1 MENNIIQTIIQ
12 KLDDDLAHLKNKKQD
27 ILIFSESAA
36 GSCWFALTE
45 IRKIIIKNGFQ
56 NQEEEIDFFKHTKP
70 KIYGMY
76 LYYLKLF
83 HIESHRSKASKKYQV
98 KHLNQILKELHQFL
112 DNNMQFCQYYWNNK
126 TYMDHIYFVRDKI
139 NYRIHFNNFCA
150 LNDYKFSTAQ
160 DSTVAA
166 ILAYEKLIK
175 YIENEINILKFGVS
189 LNDSLKKDQ
198 PFHSD
203 LTWTGTQVSLVE
215 LIYALHSAGVINNG
229 NTEIK
234 EVAGV
239 FERMFNVK
247 LDEYYRTF
255 SDIQMRKTSRTKFLD
270 ILREAL
276 IKRMDEFNT

>member
-1 MENNIIQTIIQ
+1 MGKNVIQTIKQ
-12 KLDDDLAHLKNKKQD
+12 KLDDDLIRLKSKKQNT
-27 ILIFSESAA
+27 LIFSESAA
-36 GSCWFALTE
+36 GSCWHALTE

-56 NQEEEIDFFKHTKP
+56 NQEEEIDFFKHKKP

-76 LYYLKLF
+76 LYYHKLF
-83 HIESHRSKASKKYQV
+83 QIESHRSKASKKYQV
-98 KHLNQILKELHQFL
+98 KHLNQILKELHLFF
-112 DNNMQFCQYYWNNK
+112 DNNMQFCQYHWGNK
-126 TYMDHIYFVRDKI
+126 TYMDQIYFVRDKI

-150 LNDYKFSTAQ
+150 LNDYKFSTAH

-175 YIENEINILKFGVS
+175 YIDNEINILKFGVS
-189 LNDSLKKDQ
+189 LNDSLKNDQ
-198 PFHSD
+198 PFRSD

-234 EVAGV
+234 ELAGI
-239 FERMFNVK
+239 FERMFNIK

-276 IKRMDEFNT
+276 IKRMNEFNA